1 LLAGT
6 DAEKIRMQLQ
16 ANGTR
21 LGRWSA
27 KLDTQIRKLGD
38 KWTYTSDAP
47 LQGELHASV
56 PELQWLVS
64 QFSSDFSLK
73 GALSADATFAGSFD
87 NPLYKAN
94 IEGKGLEFAFASE
107 GLLFPNGELK
117 AELNEKT
124 LKLTHLRF
132 SNKVA
137 FVPKQEQFQDL
148 NWTGKQGEFNATGE
162 VNWHTQAGA
171 IKADWE
177 MFPLLQ
183 RKDRWLLV
191 TGQANITQVDNVW
204 ALVGKLKADAA
215 YFKLPKMPPP
225 SLSGDV
231 LVSRGL
237 KLEDE
242 DSDKDAGKKALRFK
256 LDLQIDMGPRFLFVG
271 RGLNTALS
279 GALRLRGTESSPIHA
294 SGSITTNGGQYE
306 GYGQQL
312 EIERGILNFQGAP
325 GNPSLNIRALRK
337 GLAVEAGVDVTGTV
351 ANPVVRLVSEPN
363 VPDSD
368 KISWLVL
375 GREADQVGSA
385 DASLLLSAAGAI
397 FGGDGSRNIP
407 KELVQG
413 LGFDEFSIGPSE
425 NGGASKL
432 PSQTVAGATDVGAS
446 SNDKVVR
453 IGWRMRPGLVLA
465 VERGVSDASAA
476 LKLSWQLTRRIRM
489 IGSFGTDNSL
499 DMKYKCSFN

>member
-1 LLAGT
+1 
-6 DAEKIRMQLQ
+6 
-16 ANGTR
+16 
-21 LGRWSA
+21 
-27 KLDTQIRKLGD
+27 
-38 KWTYTSDAP
+38 
-47 LQGELHASV
+47 
-56 PELQWLVS
+56 
-64 QFSSDFSLK
+64 
-73 GALSADATFAGSFD
+73 
-87 NPLYKAN
+87 
-94 IEGKGLEFAFASE
+94 
-107 GLLFPNGELK
+107 
-117 AELNEKT
+117 
-124 LKLTHLRF
+124 
-132 SNKVA
+132 
-137 FVPKQEQFQDL
+137 
-148 NWTGKQGEFNATGE
+148 
-162 VNWHTQAGA
+162 
-171 IKADWE
+171 
-177 MFPLLQ
+177 
-183 RKDRWLLV
+183 
-191 TGQANITQVDNVW
+191 
-204 ALVGKLKADAA
+204 
-215 YFKLPKMPPP
+215 MPPP

-242 DSDKDAGKKALRFK
+242 DQDKEASKKGWRTK
-256 LDLQIDMGPRFLFVG
+256 LDLQIDMGQRFLFVG

-279 GALRLRGTESSPIHA
+279 GTLRLRSTDSSPIHA

-363 VPDSD
+363 VPDSE

-375 GREADQVGSA
+375 GRESEQIGSA

-453 IGWRMRPGLVLA
+453 IGWRLRPGLVLA
-465 VERGVSDASAA
+465 VERGVSDASGA
-476 LKLSWQLTRRIRM
+476 LKLSWQLSRRIRM
-489 IGSFGTDNSL
+489 IGSFGTDNSV
-499 DMKYKCSFN
+499 DMKYKFSFN

>member
-1 LLAGT
+1 
-6 DAEKIRMQLQ
+6 
-16 ANGTR
+16 
-21 LGRWSA
+21 
-27 KLDTQIRKLGD
+27 
-38 KWTYTSDAP
+38 
-47 LQGELHASV
+47 V

-73 GALSADATFAGSFD
+73 GALTADAIFSGSFD
-87 NPLYKAN
+87 EPLYKAN

-117 AELNEKT
+117 AELNEQT

-148 NWTGKQGEFNATGE
+148 NWTGKQGEFNASGE

-171 IKADWE
+171 IKADWQ

-183 RKDRWLLV
+183 RKDRWLV
-191 TGQANITQVDNVW
+191 VSGQANITQVDNVW
-204 ALVGKLKADAA
+204 GLVGKLKADAA

-231 LVSRGL
+231 FVSRGL

-242 DSDKDAGKKALRFK
+242 DLDKDANKKGFRTK

-271 RGLNTALS
+271 RGINTALS
-279 GALRLRGTESSPIHA
+279 GTLRLRSNDSSPIHA
-294 SGSITTNGGQYE
+294 SGSIATNGGQYE

-375 GREADQVGSA
+375 GREADQAASA

-453 IGWRMRPGLVLA
+453 IGWRLRPGLVLA
-465 VERGVSDASAA
+465 VERGVSDASGA

-489 IGSFGTDNSL
+489 IGSFGTDNSV
-499 DMKYKCSFN
+499 DMKYKFSFN